1 MVSFG
6 IKTNPVHTTYQD
18 LLRVWQAA
26 DAAPQIEHAWLWDHF
41 LPLYGPV
48 DGPILEGWTMLA
60 ALAARTERL
69 DLGLMV
75 TNNRARLP
83 AVLAKI
89 ASTVD
94 QVANGRLVLGI
105 GVGGTRLAR
114 PGQELAERE
123 YNAYGID
130 LVAPSDGIEALAET
144 CVLLRR
150 LWTEPVVSFAGSQY
164 TVTGA
169 YCEPKPV
176 RPGGPPILIGAW
188 GRQALRV
195 VAEHADLWNV
205 PGPPHNKID
214 YLRARSR
221 ILDEHCVAIGRD
233 PASIVRSTQIVVRP
247 DDLATPRAA
256 VLELVAAGF
265 GHIVLNVGAPF
276 PDDLVPRLVGEIIEP
291 VTQSAP
297 C

>member
-1 MVSFG
+1 VLSFG

-26 DAAPQIEHAWLWDHF
+26 DAAPLIEHAWLWDHF

-48 DGPILEGWTMLA
+48 DGPILEGWTLLA

-75 TNNRARLP
+75 TNNRARRP

-114 PGQELAERE
+114 PGQHLAERE
-123 YNAYGID
+123 YAAYGID
-130 LVAPSDGIEALAET
+130 LVPPADGIAALAET

-150 LWTEPVVSFAGSQY
+150 MWTEPVVDFAGTQY
-164 TVTGA
+164 AVTGA

-176 RPGGPPILIGAW
+176 RPGGPPILIGAS
-188 GRQALRV
+188 GRRALRV
-195 VAEHADLWNV
+195 VAEHADIWNV
-205 PGPPHNKID
+205 PGPHHNSLD
-214 YLRARSR
+214 YLRERSR
-221 ILDEHCVAIGRD
+221 VLDEHCAAIGRD
-233 PASIVRSTQIVVRP
+233 PASIVRSTQLVVRP
-247 DDLATPRAA
+247 DDLATPRAT
-256 VLELVAAGF
+256 VFELADAGF
-265 GHIVLNVGAPF
+265 THLVLNVGAPF

-291 VTQSAP
+291 TLAR
-297 C
+297 